1 MSRRPA
7 WLAVVVAGLLVVSLF
22 APVVAG
28 QDVDPPS
35 QIDEGD
41 SADHSE
47 ESERSYQVVQDDR
60 VIPITPIAGEEPVES
75 FYGYHNPFVGSREDP
90 LWGRSFSS
98 EGTTD
103 YQADDTSVL
112 LLYAG
117 PEGVSLVAVH
127 DRYTE
132 TPSDG
137 TPGGSVSWR
146 LSGLPDGGEWAVID
160 DEYGWLTANETQ
172 DDLFYFDPAHRAG
185 APGTDGQPPGEADAL
200 LSWVWTGGRT
210 DGVAYRGLGTDAA
223 IRIDPAFNAD
233 SYHRYGDRRRTGVLD
248 RPTENEGYN
257 GTVDDWELIVPA
269 EDADEVDD
277 AADADRVSLD
287 PEEPVEI
294 RTTDS
299 PPTVRSVRL
308 ETDTVDVGEPARL
321 SAVIEN
327 PGGANWSHEAWF
339 RVGDTD
345 LDSRRVT
352 VPADGERTVAFSQRF
367 DTPGRY
373 ELGVGD
379 ERTTL
384 TVREPDGSASD
395 DTAGEPFGADD
406 DSPFN
411 DDEES
416 TDDRTDGFGPVVAL
430 VALVAIA
437 IAGRRWG

>member
-1 MSRRPA
+1 MSRRA
-7 WLAVVVAGLLVVSLF
+7 WLGVVVAGLLVVSLF
-22 APVVAG
+22 APAVAG
-28 QDVDPPS
+28 QHADPPR
-35 QIDEGD
+35 QVDEGNQ
-41 SADHSE
+41 SAE
-47 ESERSYQVVQDDR
+47 GERSYQLAQGDR
-60 VIPITPIAGEEPVES
+60 VIPVAPVAGEEPVES
-75 FYGYHNPFVGSREDP
+75 FYAYHHPYVGSREDP

-112 LLYAG
+112 LLYEG

-137 TPGGSVSWR
+137 TAGGSVSWR
-146 LSGLPDGGEWAVID
+146 LSGLPSGGEWAVID
-160 DEYGWLTANETQ
+160 DEYGWLTGNETQ
-172 DDLFYFDPAHRAG
+172 DDLFYFDPAHREG

-200 LSWVWTGGRT
+200 LSWVWTAGRT

-223 IRIDPAFNAD
+223 VQIDPAFNAD
-233 SYHRYGDRRRTGVLD
+233 AYHRYGDRRRTGVLD

-257 GTVDDWELIVPA
+257 GTVDDWELIVPDEEA
-269 EDADEVDD
+269 NEVDD
-277 AADADRVSLD
+277 AEDVDRVSLD
-287 PEEPVEI
+287 RDEPVEL
-294 RTTDS
+294 RSTDS
-299 PPTVRSVRL
+299 PPVARSVRL
-308 ETDTVDVGEPARL
+308 ENDTVDVGEPARL

-352 VPADGERTVAFSQRF
+352 VPADDERTVEFTQRF

-384 TVREPDGSASD
+384 TVRGVDDNASD
-395 DTAGEPFGADD
+395 DAVGEPFGGDDGSSFDD
-406 DSPFN
+406 D
-411 DDEES
+411 ES
-416 TDDRTDGFGPVVAL
+416 TDDRTDGFGAVAAL
-430 VALVAIA
+430 VALVVAVA
-437 IAGRRWG
+437 AVAGRRRQ